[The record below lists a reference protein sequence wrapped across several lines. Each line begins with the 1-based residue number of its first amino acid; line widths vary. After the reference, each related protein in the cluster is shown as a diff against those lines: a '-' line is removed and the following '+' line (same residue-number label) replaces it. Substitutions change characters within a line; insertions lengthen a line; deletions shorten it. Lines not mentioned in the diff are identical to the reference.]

1 MMLVKTPTGEIIET
15 NSLEDGTQLTQED
28 IGNMLASE
36 SANVSL
42 YNARTTALATLIS
55 ELYSKKL
62 LYDNGDAEA
71 IQREIDQLTTEKD
84 LIPSQKAACLS
95 RVTLLTQYA

>member
-1 MMLVKTPTGEIIET
+1 MLVRTLTGEIIET
-15 NSLEDGTQLTQED
+15 SNPADGTQLTQEE

-42 YNARTTALATLIS
+42 YNSRTNALTALIS
-55 ELYSKKL
+55 DLQTKQL

-71 IQREIDQLTTEKD
+71 IQQEIDKYTAEKD

>member
-1 MMLVKTPTGEIIET
+1 MLVRTLTGEIIET
-15 NSLEDGTQLTQED
+15 SDAADGTQLTKEE
-28 IGNMLASE
+28 IGIMLASE
-36 SANVSL
+36 GANVSL

-62 LYDNGDAEA
+62 LYDNGDVEA

-95 RVTLLTQYA
+95 RITLLTQYA